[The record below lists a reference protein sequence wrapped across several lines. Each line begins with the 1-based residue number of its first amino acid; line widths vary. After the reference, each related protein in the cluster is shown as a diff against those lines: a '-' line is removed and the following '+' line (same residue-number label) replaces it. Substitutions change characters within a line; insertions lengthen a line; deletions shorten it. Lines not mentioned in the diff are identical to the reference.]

1 MVNSMTGF
9 GTGTASGDGWIV
21 DTVVRTLNHR
31 YLSVRVRSLSDRPQL
46 QTRVQEVAKKA
57 FQRGQVGVWI
67 DVSRDQEQLET
78 DRFDRRI
85 VEGYLGELRR
95 IVEEHSLPEPPSLG
109 DLIRIGAFQ
118 MPIHSDEALWPLI
131 QAALDQ
137 ALDAARTARATE
149 GQYLTEELGRIVDRF
164 AVLLSQVTARVPEI
178 RDELKDRLQERVAS
192 LDSDINLDPARL
204 ETEIALLIERSDI
217 QEEVAR
223 LDAHLKRVNTLL
235 KEDRPVGRELD
246 FLSQELLREVNTLGS
261 KARDIEVNVVV
272 VDMKV
277 EIERFKEQVQN
288 VE

>member
-9 GTGTASGDGWIV
+9 GAGMATGDGWTI
-21 DTVVRTLNHR
+21 DAVVRTLNHR
-31 YLSVRVRSLSDRPQL
+31 YLSVRVRSLQDRPQL
-46 QTRVQEVAKKA
+46 QMRVQEIAKKA
-57 FQRGQVGVWI
+57 FQRGQIGVWI
-67 DVSRDQEQLET
+67 DVSRDQEQSET

-85 VEGYLGELRR
+85 VQGYLVELRR
-95 IVEEHSLPEPPSLG
+95 IVEEHSLSEPPGLG

-118 MPIHSDEALWPLI
+118 TPIHPDEALWPLI
-131 QAALDQ
+131 QTALDQ
-137 ALDAARTARATE
+137 ALGAARAARATE
-149 GQYLTEELGRIVDRF
+149 GQYLAEEFERIGDRLAGLF
-164 AVLLSQVTARVPEI
+164 TQVTARVPEV
-178 RDELKDRLQERVAS
+178 RTELKQRLKERVAS
-192 LDSDINLDPARL
+192 LDLEVNLDSARL

-217 QEEVAR
+217 QEEVTR
-223 LDAHLKRVNTLL
+223 LDAHLKRVSALL

-261 KARDIEVNVVV
+261 KARDLEINAVV

>member
-1 MVNSMTGF
+1 M
-9 GTGTASGDGWIV
+9 
-21 DTVVRTLNHR
+21 
-31 YLSVRVRSLSDRPQL
+31 
-46 QTRVQEVAKKA
+46 
-57 FQRGQVGVWI
+57 
-67 DVSRDQEQLET
+67 
-78 DRFDRRI
+78 
-85 VEGYLGELRR
+85 
-95 IVEEHSLPEPPSLG
+95 
-109 DLIRIGAFQ
+109 
-118 MPIHSDEALWPLI
+118 
-131 QAALDQ
+131 
-137 ALDAARTARATE
+137 
-149 GQYLTEELGRIVDRF
+149 
-164 AVLLSQVTARVPEI
+164 
-178 RDELKDRLQERVAS
+178 QERVAS